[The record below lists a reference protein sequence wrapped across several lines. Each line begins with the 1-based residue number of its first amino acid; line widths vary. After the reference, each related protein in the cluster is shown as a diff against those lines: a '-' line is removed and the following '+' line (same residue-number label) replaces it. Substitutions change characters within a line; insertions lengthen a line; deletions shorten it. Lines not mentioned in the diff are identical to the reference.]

1 MDVQAEAEAR
11 VDVEV
16 AKAKERG
23 VEVTAEMRAVA
34 VQAVVDQ
41 LAHSFAHPTGPQPR
55 TSSDLSVRWLGGAI
69 SPLYDLSAEQVRSR
83 YPHTMAELFPDDDW
97 DALSA
102 EERRQRVEA
111 CRPELDVACIHCQ
124 DSGMV
129 LVDRA
134 EVPEGR
140 WYRMPQPDG
149 SRGPGY
155 RGERHVYAYCFRCPP
170 DRQRA
175 RHLVGVGRADIDECT
190 FGTFETMTPA
200 QREASAVAFRW
211 AHEDDPRSLLLMSGP
226 TGTGKS
232 HLAKAIAREMAESG
246 WPVVFTAVQRMMDRL
261 KASFDAAERED
272 EVLDRYLGA
281 GVLILDD
288 LGAERATPWQLDR
301 AYVVLE
307 QRYERRRPTVVTTNL
322 SDGEL
327 AARWGER
334 LTSRLSDVRRVRLVE
349 LSGDDYR
356 VVRA

>member
-1 MDVQAEAEAR
+1 
-11 VDVEV
+11 
-16 AKAKERG
+16 
-23 VEVTAEMRAVA
+23 
-34 VQAVVDQ
+34 
-41 LAHSFAHPTGPQPR
+41 
-55 TSSDLSVRWLGGAI
+55 
-69 SPLYDLSAEQVRSR
+69 
-83 YPHTMAELFPDDDW
+83 
-97 DALSA
+97 
-102 EERRQRVEA
+102 
-111 CRPELDVACIHCQ
+111 
-124 DSGMV
+124 
-129 LVDRA
+129 
-134 EVPEGR
+134 
-140 WYRMPQPDG
+140 
-149 SRGPGY
+149 
-155 RGERHVYAYCFRCPP
+155 
-170 DRQRA
+170 
-175 RHLVGVGRADIDECT
+175 VGVGRADIDECT

-211 AHEDDPRSLLLMSGP
+211 AHEDDPRTLLLMSGP